1 MIITVA
7 SFKGGVGK
15 TTTSVHLAAYL
26 QNQAPTLLI
35 DGDPNRSASKWA
47 ERGGFP
53 FRVVDERQGARYA
66 RQYEHIVID
75 TAARPDD
82 ADLKSLAAGCDLLV
96 LPTTPDA
103 LALDA
108 LVLTVEALQRVGA
121 TNYRILI
128 TIAPPKPS
136 RDGEDAWALL
146 EGKGYPLFETIV
158 KRRVAFQKAALAGQL
173 VVAADD
179 PRAELGW
186 DEYLRVGKEIK
197 L

>member
-26 QNQAPTLLI
+26 QNHAPTLLI

-53 FRVVDERQGARYA
+53 FQVVDERQGARYA

-82 ADLKSLAAGCDLLV
+82 ADLKSLAGGCDLLV

-103 LALDA
+103 MALDA

-121 TNYRILI
+121 TNYRILV

-146 EGKGYPLFETIV
+146 QGKGYPLFETIV

-173 VVAADD
+173 VVAAGD

-186 DEYLRVGKEIK
+186 EDYLSVGKEIR

>member
-26 QNQAPTLLI
+26 QKYAPTLLI

-53 FRVVDERQGARYA
+53 FQVVDERQGARYA

-82 ADLKSLAAGCDLLV
+82 GDLKSLAGGCDLLV

-103 LALDA
+103 MALDA

-128 TIAPPKPS
+128 TVAPPRPS
-136 RDGEDAWALL
+136 RDGEDAWSLL
-146 EGKGYPLFETIV
+146 AGKGYPLFETIV
-158 KRRVAFQKAALAGQL
+158 KRRIAFQKAALAGQL

-186 DEYLRVGKEIK
+186 DEYLSVGKEI
-197 L
+197 LA